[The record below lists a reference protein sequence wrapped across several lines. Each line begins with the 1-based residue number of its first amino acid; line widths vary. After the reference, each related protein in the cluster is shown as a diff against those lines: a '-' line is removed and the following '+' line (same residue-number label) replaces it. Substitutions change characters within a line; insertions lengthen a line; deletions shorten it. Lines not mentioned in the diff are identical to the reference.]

1 METKQTRRPKG
12 WIRWK
17 GFIAAAVLALG
28 WFLVTTV
35 FMDKWLEWGVEK
47 AGEEALGAKVEI
59 DGFDLKLSDLSV
71 RWTRLQAADPRR
83 PMRNI
88 LETGRNSFRMNPSA
102 LLRKRVVI
110 EEMTL
115 EGVRS
120 GTARRTDGSLA
131 RKPKLARK
139 IRSDFIDRVRADIRK
154 DVESLPKMNFDP
166 ALFRR
171 RLNVDSLIALSGIR
185 SVHRIDSVRKEGIAA
200 AAGWAAFQKSF
211 RPDVELQRIRDDF
224 QSLDPQSIQTVREG
238 LALVDRAN
246 SARKSL
252 SAIADTF
259 EVRQKAIRADIRRFS
274 AVPDQVAGW
283 VQEDYRTLAD
293 QAKLPDLS
301 FRAIAKKL
309 IGGTLAS
316 ASDFVLGAYE
326 GLLARLPRKA
336 KPEKESRPR
345 FRGQDILFEDRHQA
359 PAFLIRR
366 MRLSGRVE
374 PGSAYTDVGLSGTA
388 ENITNQPWITGKP
401 MTVDITARASDGR
414 TAVMNGVLDRV
425 TEAASDQ
432 FRIRLSGFGL
442 DNVRIVNSEYLPSVI
457 RKGQA
462 DIDLTLRFRENDFS
476 ARLNADASGVVFD
489 SLARAS
495 SDLFAGV
502 VQSVIGKLDRITL
515 DVAADRNASGFRFGV
530 DSNID
535 EVASREL
542 RSLGARAV
550 ADAEARIRSKL
561 YKIRDEKLA
570 EFEASVGT
578 QYKAVG
584 ELLDGYEK
592 WIRED
597 RSLLDGKIE
606 ALKKEI
612 EKRKKSEEN
621 KLKDRAKEA
630 LDGVLKKQ

>member
-1 METKQTRRPKG
+1 MATQPTPRTKG

-17 GFIAAAVLALG
+17 GFIGAAVLALG

-88 LETGRNSFRMNPSA
+88 LETGRNSFRMNPAA
-102 LLRKRVVI
+102 LLIKRVVI

-115 EGVRS
+115 EDVRS

-131 RKPKLARK
+131 RKPKLAGK
-139 IRSDFIDRVRADIRK
+139 IRSDFIDRVRADIRN
-154 DVESLPKMNFDP
+154 DVEALPVMRFDP
-166 ALFRR
+166 ALFKR

-185 SVHRIDSVRKEGIAA
+185 SVHRVDSVRQEGIAA

-211 RPDVELQRIRDDF
+211 RPDAELQRIRDDF
-224 QSLDPQSIQTVREG
+224 EGVDPRGIKTVQEG
-238 LALVDRAN
+238 LALVDKAVT
-246 SARKSL
+246 ARKSL
-252 SAIADTF
+252 TAIADTF
-259 EVRQKAIRADIRRFS
+259 DVRQKAIRSDIRRFS
-274 AVPDQVAGW
+274 AVPDQLAGW
-283 VQEDYRTLAD
+283 IQEDYRTVAD
-293 QAKLPDLS
+293 KAKLPDLS

-309 IGGTLAS
+309 VGGTLAS
-316 ASDFVLGAYE
+316 GSDFVLGAYQ

-336 KPEKESRPR
+336 EPKKQSRPR
-345 FRGQDILFEDRHQA
+345 FKGQDIHFEDRHQA

-366 MRLSGRVE
+366 MSLSGRVE

-388 ENITNQPWITGKP
+388 GNITNQPWITGKP

-414 TAVMNGVLDRV
+414 TAVMNGVLNRV
-425 TEAASDQ
+425 TEAASDS
-432 FRIRLSGFGL
+432 FRLRVSDFPLS
-442 DNVRIVNSEYLPSVI
+442 NVRIVNSEYLPSVI
-457 RKGQA
+457 RKGRA
-462 DIDLTLRFRENDFS
+462 EMDLTLRFRENDFS

-495 SDLFAGV
+495 GDLFADV
-502 VQSVIGKLDRITL
+502 VQSVVAKLDRVTL
-515 DVAADRNASGFRFGV
+515 DVSADRNASGFRFGV

-535 EVASREL
+535 EKASREL

-570 EFEASVGT
+570 EFEASVGSKN
-578 QYKAVG
+578 KAVG
-584 ELLDGYEK
+584 EFLDGYEK
-592 WIRED
+592 WIGED

-606 ALKKEI
+606 ALKQEI

-621 KLKDRAKEA
+621 KLKDRALDA
-630 LDGVLKKQ
+630 LDGVLKK

>member
-1 METKQTRRPKG
+1 MGTKQTPRPKG
-12 WIRWK
+12 WIRWN
-17 GFIAAAVLALG
+17 GLIAAVVLAAG
-28 WFLVTTV
+28 WLLITTV
-35 FMDKWLEWGVEK
+35 FMDRWLEWGVEK

-71 RWTRLQAADPRR
+71 RWTRLQAADPGR

-88 LETGRNSFRMNPSA
+88 LETGRNSFRMNPTA
-102 LLRKRVVI
+102 LLRKRFVI
-110 EEMTL
+110 EEMIL
-115 EGVRS
+115 EDVRS

-139 IRSDFIDRVRADIRK
+139 IRSDFIEEVKADIRK
-154 DVESLPKMNFDP
+154 DVEALPKMNFDP

-200 AAGWAAFQKSF
+200 AAGWTAFQKSF
-211 RPDVELQRIRDDF
+211 RPDEELKRIRDDF
-224 QSLDPQSIQTVREG
+224 EGLDPQGIKTVQEG
-238 LALVDRAN
+238 LALVDKAVT
-246 SARKSL
+246 ARKNL
-252 SAIADTF
+252 TAIADTF
-259 EVRQKAIRADIRRFS
+259 DVRQRAIRSDIRRFS
-274 AVPDQVAGW
+274 AVPDQLAGW
-283 VQEDYRTLAD
+283 IQEDYRTVAEK
-293 QAKLPDLS
+293 AKLPDLS

-316 ASDFVLGAYE
+316 ASDFVLDAYQ
-326 GLLARLPRKA
+326 GLLEQLPRKA
-336 KPEKESRPR
+336 KPEKRSRPR
-345 FRGQDILFEDRHQA
+345 FKGQDIHFEDRHEA

-366 MRLSGRVE
+366 MSLSGRVE
-374 PGSAYTDVGLSGTA
+374 PGSAYTDVSLSGKA

-401 MTVDITARASDGR
+401 MTVDITARAPDGR
-414 TAVMNGVLDRV
+414 TAVLNGILNRV
-425 TEAASDQ
+425 SEAASDD
-432 FRIRLSGFGL
+432 FRVRVSHLSL
-442 DNVRIVNSEYLPSVI
+442 NSVRIMNSEYLPSVI
-457 RKGQA
+457 RKGRM
-462 DIDLTLRFRENDFS
+462 DLDLTLRFRENDFS

-489 SLARAS
+489 SLAHAS

-515 DVAADRNASGFRFGV
+515 DVAADRNPRGFRFSV

-535 EVASREL
+535 EVALREL
-542 RSLGARAV
+542 RSLGAKAV

-561 YKIRDEKLA
+561 VGIRDEKLA
-570 EFEASVGT
+570 EFEASVGAK
-578 QYKAVG
+578 YKGVG
-584 ELLDGYEK
+584 EFLDGYEK
-592 WIRED
+592 WIGDD

-612 EKRKKSEEN
+612 DKRKKAEEN

-630 LDGVLKKQ
+630 LDGVLNR